1 MRLIM
6 SVINIIETDEYQ
18 QRNYEERRDE
28 EKF

>member
-6 SVINIIETDEYQ
+6 SVINIIVTDEYQ
-18 QRNYEERRDE
+18 QRNYEERRDG